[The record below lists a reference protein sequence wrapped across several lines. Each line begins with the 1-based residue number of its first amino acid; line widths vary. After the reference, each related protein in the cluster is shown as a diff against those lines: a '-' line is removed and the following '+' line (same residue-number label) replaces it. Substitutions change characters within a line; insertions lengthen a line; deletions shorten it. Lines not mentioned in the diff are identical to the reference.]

1 MMNLIGKWNI
11 VETIQYNEKKGSMD
25 WVKAED
31 YLAQD
36 DLDREMA
43 EMLKYQ
49 VLFEED
55 GSFGFLMPMPEDI
68 SQKELDEALAAGEF
82 ELRDGM
88 LLVDKHHWK
97 VENGKNLA
105 DTGHE
110 AEVMGE
116 KVGPWE
122 ELKEIGTD
130 TIEMMMF
137 RLRKAE

>member
-1 MMNLIGKWNI
+1 MINLIGKWNI

-55 GSFGFLMPMPEDI
+55 GSFGFLMPMPEDL
-68 SQKELDEALAAGEF
+68 SQKELDEALTAGEF

-122 ELKEIGTD
+122 ELKESD
-130 TIEMMMF
+130 AKTIELRRF

>member
-1 MMNLIGKWNI
+1 MINLIGKWNI
-11 VETIQYNEKKGSMD
+11 VETLQYNEKEGCMD

-55 GSFGFLMPMPEDI
+55 GIFGFLMPMPEDI
-68 SQKELDEALAAGEF
+68 TQKELDEALTSGEF

-110 AEVMGE
+110 AEVLGE

-122 ELKEIGTD
+122 ELKEIDTD

-137 RLRKAE
+137 RLRKVK